1 MKTLRLLVFTAAIAT
16 SLFTTGAAGQTSF
29 TILYTFDTP
38 ANGQGPTGIFSAN
51 GTLYGTTVDG
61 GAYGKGTV
69 FELQPP
75 ADPGGTWTET
85 VLYSFTG
92 QNGDGAN
99 PSASPVVGAHG
110 VLYGTTDAGGSSQVG
125 TVFELQPPAAPG
137 ATWTETVL
145 HSFNEFVDGITPSAS
160 LVVGPDGSLYGTT
173 LNYGYNGDGTV
184 FELQPPSPGGTD
196 PGATWSAT
204 VLYTFTGGDD
214 GGFPAGLTLGA
225 DGALYGAAFQGGAS
239 GAGTIFQLSP
249 PDTPGGTW
257 AETVLHS
264 FTGGDDGVCPAA
276 SPVVTSDGTIYG
288 STTGVDVE
296 FGGYPGVVGQAA
308 VFKLTPPAGMPP
320 ESGGNWVKT
329 VLADFGESLA
339 GGPGP
344 HPDSTLI
351 VRESAIYVA
360 ASTLSGGEVFE
371 LRKPA
376 EQGGRWTKIVL
387 HSFTDG
393 SRPAGTLV
401 MDKSGAFYG
410 VTVRTRRGGAGTVY
424 QIKP

>member
-1 MKTLRLLVFTAAIAT
+1 MRTIRLLAFAAG
-16 SLFTTGAAGQTSF
+16 LGALPPHIAGQTSF
-29 TILYTFDTP
+29 TTLYKFDTA
-38 ANGQGPTGIFSAN
+38 ANGQGPTGIVSAN
-51 GTLYGTTVDG
+51 GALYGTTVDG

-92 QNGDGAN
+92 QNGDGAA
-99 PSASPVVGAHG
+99 PSASPVFGAHG
-110 VLYGTTDAGGSSQVG
+110 ALYGTTDAGGAYQAG
-125 TVFELQPPAAPG
+125 TVFELQPPANPG
-137 ATWTETVL
+137 APWTETVL

-160 LVVGPDGSLYGTT
+160 LVAGPDGALYGTT
-173 LNYGYNGDGTV
+173 LNYGYDGDGTV
-184 FELQPPSPGGTD
+184 FELQPPSPVDTA
-196 PGATWSAT
+196 PGAAWSAT
-204 VLYTFTGGDD
+204 VLYTFSGGDD

-239 GAGTIFQLSP
+239 DAGTIFQLLP
-249 PDTPGGTW
+249 PTAPGGDWT
-257 AETVLHS
+257 ETVLHS
-264 FTGGDDGVCPAA
+264 FTGGNDGVCPAA
-276 SPVVTSDGTIYG
+276 PPVVTSDGAIYG

-308 VFKLTPPAGMPP
+308 VFELTRPPGVP
-320 ESGGNWVKT
+320 SGSDGRWVKT

-351 VRESAIYVA
+351 VREGAIYVA

-371 LRKPA
+371 LRKPT
-376 EQGGRWTKIVL
+376 ELDGPWTKILL
-387 HSFTDG
+387 HRFSDG
-393 SRPAGTLV
+393 SRPAGTVV
-401 MDKSGAFYG
+401 MDKSGSLYG

-424 QIKP
+424 EIRP